1 MEGVQQRRDNSRI
14 VFAVVLIIIGVLWL
28 LRKMGFYFE
37 FPRVFWENI
46 FHPFSQFFN
55 RWAHIFFS
63 WPMILIIVGVVLMA
77 GKRSA
82 GLVLLVIGAVFLL
95 PRLFFF
101 PGVTIALL
109 FPVLLIGIGVAMV
122 ARML

>member
-1 MEGVQQRRDNSRI
+1 MEDVPQRRDNSRI
-14 VFAVVLIIIGVLWL
+14 ILAVVFIVIGVFWL

-46 FHPFSQFFN
+46 YFPFRNFVHT
-55 RWAHIFFS
+55 WGHIFFS
-63 WPMILIIVGVVLMA
+63 WPMILIIIGVVLMA

-82 GLVLLVIGAVFLL
+82 GLILLVIGVVFLL
-95 PRLFFF
+95 PRLFFL
-101 PGVTIALL
+101 PGVSITLL

-122 ARML
+122 ARMI